1 MQTALFLDVFSS
13 PILTLNERVQMSLNT
28 HALSRQKGLV
38 LMISLIV
45 LVVMTLAAIA
55 LVRSM
60 IASNQI
66 ANNLA
71 LRQGTT
77 AAADLALEKARLWL
91 VDRSLKAPNELN
103 ADSADNG
110 YSASNVPPK
119 DVKVSEWPING
130 NKWQDGVTWVW
141 ANPNAGNNPIAK
153 SKEGEANKN
162 GYKAA
167 YFIQRSCAT
176 IGAKTPN
183 QSGCDLQKLSPS
195 EAESNSN
202 YQMIYKITV
211 RIEGPKDTVSFYQTT
226 LL

>member
-1 MQTALFLDVFSS
+1 
-13 PILTLNERVQMSLNT
+13 MSLNP
-28 HALSRQKGLV
+28 HAPSRQKGLV

-91 VDRSLKAPNELN
+91 VNRSLTAPNDLN

-110 YSASNVPPK
+110 YSASNAPPK
-119 DVKVSEWPING
+119 NVNPWPING
-130 NKWQDGVTWVW
+130 PKWQDGVPWVW
-141 ANPNAGNNPIAK
+141 ANPNTGNNPIAK
-153 SKEGEANKN
+153 KEAGEANKN

-195 EAESNSN
+195 ESEANSN

-226 LL
+226 LF

>member
-1 MQTALFLDVFSS
+1 
-13 PILTLNERVQMSLNT
+13 MSLNT
-28 HALSRQKGLV
+28 HAPSRQKGLV

-60 IASNQI
+60 ITSNQI

-77 AAADLALEKARLWL
+77 AAADLALEKARIWL
-91 VDRSLKAPNELN
+91 VNQSLAAPNDLN

-110 YSASNVPPK
+110 YRASNTPPNGV
-119 DVKVSEWPING
+119 DVNRWPING
-130 NKWQDGVTWVW
+130 NKWQDGVAWVW
-141 ANPNAGNNPIAK
+141 ANPNAGNWPIANT
-153 SKEGEANKN
+153 EAGEANTN

-167 YFIQRSCAT
+167 YFIQRSCAAV
-176 IGAKTPN
+176 GAKTPN
-183 QSGCDLQKLSPS
+183 QSGCDIQKMSPGKQEAKS
-195 EAESNSN
+195 E

-211 RIEGPKDTVSFYQTT
+211 RIEGPKDTVSFYQSTMY
-226 LL
+226 